1 MAVIIQN
8 SLNRKV
14 NASVIRKAA
23 LATLKLEGAVGAEVS
38 LLITDDE
45 GIHGLNLQYRGQD
58 KPTDVLSFSQRD
70 AVPES
75 DYKVSQRGKEILGDV
90 VISLETAEKQ
100 AVIHDVTLEE
110 ELALLTVHGVL
121 HLLGYDDS
129 TEQAMLEMQA
139 KERFLGVRE

>member
-8 SLNRKV
+8 SLNRNVK
-14 NASVIRKAA
+14 ASVIRKAA

-70 AVPES
+70 AVPEN
-75 DYKVSQRGKEILGDV
+75 DYKLLKRGKEILGDV

-100 AVIHDVTLEE
+100 AVIHDVTLDE

-121 HLLGYDDS
+121 HLLGYDDA
-129 TEQAMLEMQA
+129 TEQTMLEMQA
-139 KERFLGVRE
+139 KERILGVRE